1 MFVCVCVFAGSLAG
15 QTSGGS
21 SLSPVTSMALGGLT
35 GSPLNTMASING
47 LGSTGLTHN
56 GTGLDALTSAYSNIQ
71 QYTGMVMINHHSYI
85 IIFQYLRL
93 IYDGWVSL
101 CHMKVVTVHRSL

>member
-1 MFVCVCVFAGSLAG
+1 MCVCAGSLAG

-35 GSPLNTMASING
+35 GSPLNTISSING

-56 GTGLDALTSAYSNIQ
+56 GTGLDALTSPYTGIQ
-71 QYTGMVMINHHSYI
+71 QYAGMTVWQLLLRIIWMI
-85 IIFQYLRL
+85 
-93 IYDGWVSL
+93 
-101 CHMKVVTVHRSL
+101 

>member
-1 MFVCVCVFAGSLAG
+1 MEHNMCAGSLAG

-56 GTGLDALTSAYSNIQ
+56 GTGLDALTSAYSGIQ
-71 QYTGMVMINHHSYI
+71 QYTGMVIH
-85 IIFQYLRL
+85 
-93 IYDGWVSL
+93 
-101 CHMKVVTVHRSL
+101 